1 MGIPSYFSYIIKNHP
16 DIIKKLIKLG
26 DIDNLY
32 LDSNSIIYDCLRQIA
47 HEYTGDDKE
56 FEDKLVCGVEKKLRE
71 YIKIVK
77 PKGQI
82 LIAFDGVAPVAKL
95 EQQRNR
101 RYKSVLDKQY
111 MEEYLEKTEKTWDK
125 TAITPGTNFMNT
137 LTNYV
142 TEYYKKKKGSL
153 EIIVSGT
160 DKVGEGEHKIFDFI
174 RQNSSSHKKENTII
188 YGLDAD
194 LIMLCLN
201 HLHMSRSIYLFRETP
216 EFIKSIDSSLEPN
229 KEYYLDIP
237 MLSQFIIEE
246 MCFFKRDDPKVCF
259 F

>member
-47 HEYTGDDKE
+47 DEYTGDDKE

-77 PKGQI
+77 PKGHI

-95 EQQRNR
+95 EQQRTR
-101 RYKSVLDKQY
+101 RYKS
-111 MEEYLEKTEKTWDK
+111 YLLNHIRQRIDPDYHQTWDK
-125 TAITPGTNFMNT
+125 TAITPGTKFMDKLGHY
-137 LTNYV
+137 LTNKFKNNTKV
-142 TEYYKKKKGSL
+142 
-153 EIIVSGT
+153 IIST
-160 DKVGEGEHKIFDFI
+160 TNDPGEGEHKIFDYI
-174 RQNSSSHKKENTII
+174 RQQRDYHAKTTTVI

-194 LIMLCLN
+194 LIMLCLH
-201 HLHMSRSIYLFRETP
+201 HLKLCKKIFLYRETP
-216 EFIKSIDSSLEPN
+216 EFIKSINADLEPN
-229 KEYYLDIP
+229 ADYFLDIP
-237 MLSQFIIEE
+237 ELGERIIEE
-246 MCFFKRDDPKVCF
+246 ILHSI
-259 F
+259 